1 MEDQVFMSNLKG
13 GVVANLVTGFMF
25 IVFWIIKNKC
35 KHCTCKSHTC
45 CFECTSKEDG
55 FDLEEGPNRRVER
68 QDTRK
73 IRGQTKISLH
83 KLHKSEHARVLS
95 QHTKAVPSD

>member
-13 GVVANLVTGFMF
+13 GVVANFLTGFMF
-25 IVFWIIKNKC
+25 IVFWVIKNKC
-35 KHCTCKSHTC
+35 KHCTCKSHTY

-55 FDLEEGPNRRVER
+55 DLEEGQRRRVER

-73 IRGQTKISLH
+73 IYEKTRVRLRELH
-83 KLHKSEHARVLS
+83 ESKHDGVLPEY
-95 QHTKAVPSD
+95 TKAVPSD

>member
-13 GVVANLVTGFMF
+13 GVVANFLTGFMI
-25 IVFWIIKNKC
+25 IVFWVIKNKC
-35 KHCTCKSHTC
+35 KHCTCKSHTY
-45 CFECTSKEDG
+45 CFECSSKEDG

-73 IRGQTKISLH
+73 IHEKTRIRLH
-83 KLHKSEHARVLS
+83 KLYESEHARVLP
-95 QHTKAVPSD
+95 QYPKAVPSD